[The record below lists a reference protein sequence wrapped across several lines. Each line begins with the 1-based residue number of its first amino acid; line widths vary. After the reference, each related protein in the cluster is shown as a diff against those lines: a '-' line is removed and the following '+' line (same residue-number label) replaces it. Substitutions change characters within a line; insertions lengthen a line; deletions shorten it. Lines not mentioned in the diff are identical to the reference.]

1 VASLVGV
8 GAPCDGYMQSMGG
21 LVSAV
26 TRRLVAGGV
35 AGLLATLVMS
45 AFMEWARRS
54 GWLREHPPEE
64 ITERALQQA
73 GASVSVSVKDTTA
86 TAAHLAFGVGAGA
99 AYGLL
104 PASRHR
110 RLRAVAGVGYG
121 LGIWAVSYA
130 GWAPALR
137 LMPSPTEDRS
147 ESQAAIVAS
156 HVVYGAV
163 LGATFRR

>member
-1 VASLVGV
+1 
-8 GAPCDGYMQSMGG
+8 MGG
-21 LVSAV
+21 LVRAA
-26 TRRLVAGGV
+26 TRRLVVGGV

-54 GWLREHPPEE
+54 GWLRKHPPQE
-64 ITERALQQA
+64 ITERALQQV
-73 GASVSVSVKDTTA
+73 GEPVSEPVKDTAT
-86 TAAHLAFGVGAGA
+86 TAAHLAFGAGAGV

-104 PASRHR
+104 PAPRGR
-110 RLRAVAGVGYG
+110 RLRMVAGVVYG

-137 LMPSPTEDRS
+137 LMPSPTEDRT
-147 ESQAAIVAS
+147 ESQAAIMAS

-163 LGATFRR
+163 LGSTFRR

>member
-1 VASLVGV
+1 
-8 GAPCDGYMQSMGG
+8 MQAMGG
-21 LVSAV
+21 LVRAA

-45 AFMEWARRS
+45 AFMELARRS
-54 GWLREHPPEE
+54 GWLRKHPPEE

-73 GASVSVSVKDTTA
+73 GAPVSEPVKDTTA
-86 TAAHLAFGVGAGA
+86 TAAHLAFGAGAGV

-104 PASRHR
+104 PAPRGR
-110 RLRAVAGVGYG
+110 RLRMVAGVGYG

-137 LMPSPTEDRS
+137 LMPSPTEDRT
-147 ESQAAIVAS
+147 ESQAAIM
-156 HVVYGAV
+156 
-163 LGATFRR
+163 

>member
-1 VASLVGV
+1 LAWARL
-8 GAPCDGYMQSMGG
+8 CDGYIEAMGG
-21 LVSAV
+21 LVRAG

-45 AFMEWARRS
+45 AFMDWARRS
-54 GWLREHPPEE
+54 GWLRRHPPEE
-64 ITERALQQA
+64 ITEHALQHV
-73 GASVSVSVKDTTA
+73 GATVSELVKDTTA

-99 AYGLL
+99 GYGLL
-104 PASRHR
+104 PAPRRR
-110 RLRAVAGVGYG
+110 RLRVVAGVGYG

-137 LMPSPTEDRS
+137 PMPSPTEDRT